1 MQVFLYPC
9 GMLLS
14 WILPDWGFRAFG
26 TRISLNPGPWTYKE
40 QILATLIVNVSYTS
54 AYVFWNIQTQEIYY
68 GEQWLTPGYKILLLI
83 STQCMGLG
91 FAGLLRRFVVYPSE
105 TIWPNILPTVALNR
119 ALLVSDEKK
128 EKIHGW
134 SLSRYSVFWIVFWG
148 MFVYFWLPDY
158 LFPALSFFAWMTWIK
173 PNNFVS
179 PCLDDRPLICR
190 RSQPWCCG
198 RFPTSRGGYMLIL
211 IFVCRIWQLLPALNS
226 DWDLIPGLPLTGT
239 SSARTGSHLRILS
252 GHP

>member
-9 GMLLS
+9 GMLLA

-68 GEQWLTPGYKILLLI
+68 GQQWLTAGYKILLLL

-134 SLSRYSVFWIVFWG
+134 SMSRYSVFWIVFWG

-179 PCLDDRPLICR
+179 FFSDDSFSI
-190 RSQPWCCG
+190 
-198 RFPTSRGGYMLIL
+198 
-211 IFVCRIWQLLPALNS
+211 
-226 DWDLIPGLPLTGT
+226 
-239 SSARTGSHLRILS
+239 
-252 GHP
+252 

>member
-1 MQVFLYPC
+1 MQFNSRFPQVNITSAVMQVFLYPC
-9 GMLLS
+9 GMLLA

-68 GEQWLTPGYKILLLI
+68 GQQWLTAGYKILLLL

-134 SLSRYSVFWIVFWG
+134 SMSRYSVFWIVFWG

-179 PCLDDRPLICR
+179 SFSDDSFFI
-190 RSQPWCCG
+190 
-198 RFPTSRGGYMLIL
+198 
-211 IFVCRIWQLLPALNS
+211 
-226 DWDLIPGLPLTGT
+226 
-239 SSARTGSHLRILS
+239 
-252 GHP
+252 